1 MNTRLMLLLA
11 VVVMTSNGVVWGANS
26 ETFSTAENSSPEAN
40 TSDAENTERNVRD
53 KSDATLTPENQVE
66 GDDGDR
72 KITAEIRR
80 AVVGDDS
87 LSLNAQNV
95 KIITL
100 NRVVTLRGP
109 VESEAEKTTIDKLA
123 RQAAGVTQ
131 VQNQL
136 EIERQTD

>member
-11 VVVMTSNGVVWGANS
+11 IVVMTSNGIVWGANN
-26 ETFSTAENSSPEAN
+26 ETSPTGYSSSPESN
-40 TSDAENTERNVRD
+40 TSDVENTERNVRD

-66 GDDGDR
+66 GDDSDR

-87 LSLNAQNV
+87 LSLDAQNV

-109 VESEAEKTTIDKLA
+109 VESEGEKTTIEKLA
-123 RQAAGVTQ
+123 RQAAGVKQ
-131 VQNQL
+131 VQNEL

>member
-1 MNTRLMLLLA
+1 MDTRLTLLLA
-11 VVVMTSNGVVWGANS
+11 IVVMSSNGVVWGANY
-26 ETFSTAENSSPEAN
+26 ETSPTAESAAPEAN
-40 TSDAENTERNVRD
+40 TSDVENTERNVRD

-66 GDDGDR
+66 GDDDDR
-72 KITAEIRR
+72 KITAEVRR

-87 LSLNAQNV
+87 LSMNAHNV

-131 VQNQL
+131 VQNHL